1 MALVVMLS
9 TLQLSSKILL
19 YVCLT
24 LPRTLETGL
33 LLKSQYL
40 DIDCNVDG

>member
-1 MALVVMLS
+1 MALVVILS
-9 TLQLSSKILL
+9 TLQLSKILL
-19 YVCLT
+19 CVCLT

-40 DIDCNVDG
+40 DIDCNVDR